1 MEPCARLPN
10 KKSLTFGTVYPN
22 SPMSTNSTV
31 APALDKA
38 LNRKIRTEGL
48 TYDDVLLVPRRSQ
61 VMPRTVSTQSRVT
74 RDIPLNVPILS
85 SAMDTVTEA
94 NMAIAMAR
102 EGGVGVLHKN
112 MSIEDQAAEVR
123 RVKRSESGMILDP
136 ITISP
141 HDTVGDARRM
151 MSHYSIG
158 GIPVVDQDNK
168 LVGIVTNRDV
178 RFELQNETPIH
189 EMMTAKNL
197 VTASVGTTLDEAVQ
211 ILQRH
216 KIEKL
221 PVIDDEGYLKGL
233 ITFKDIRKRRKHPNA
248 CKDEHGRLRVGAAV
262 GVTPDVLDRVS
273 ALVNVGVD
281 FVTIDTAH
289 GHSEGVLE
297 TVADVS
303 ARFNDQVQIMAG
315 NVATAKGTRDLIE
328 AGANA
333 VKVGIGPG
341 SICTTRVVA
350 GVGVPQLTA
359 VLECAEAASE
369 YDVPVIADGGI
380 KQTGDIAKALAAG
393 ASTVMIGSLFAS
405 VEESPG
411 ETIIYEGR
419 KYKSYRGMGSVGAM
433 QSGSKDRYFQDAED
447 DLKKLVPE
455 GIEGRVPYS
464 GTLSEVI
471 HQMVG
476 GLRAAM
482 GYCGCATVQD
492 LYEHAEFTRIT
503 AAGMRESHP
512 HDVEITQESPNYY
525 SGRHKSA

>member
-1 MEPCARLPN
+1 MMPTTENATA
-10 KKSLTFGTVYPN
+10 SLN
-22 SPMSTNSTV
+22 D
-31 APALDKA
+31 ALQ
-38 LNRKIRTEGL
+38 RKIRTEGL
-48 TYDDVLLVPRRSQ
+48 TYDDVLLVPRRSN
-61 VMPRTVSTQSRVT
+61 VMPRTVSTASRVT

-94 NMAIAMAR
+94 DMAIALAR
-102 EGGVGVLHKN
+102 EGGMGVLHKN

-158 GIPVVDQDNK
+158 GIPVIDDERK

-178 RFELQNETPIH
+178 RFELENEKSIH
-189 EMMTAKNL
+189 EMMTSEGL

-211 ILQRH
+211 ILQEH

-221 PVIDDEGYLKGL
+221 PVIDDDGYLKGL
-233 ITFKDIRKRRKHPNA
+233 ITFKDIRKRRKHPDA

-273 ALVNVGVD
+273 ALVEVGVD
-281 FVTIDTAH
+281 FVTVDTAH
-289 GHSEGVLE
+289 GHSEGVIE
-297 TVADVS
+297 TVAEI
-303 ARFNDQVQIMAG
+303 NDTFGDRVQIMAG

-328 AGANA
+328 AGADG

-359 VLECAEAASE
+359 VLECAEAAAE
-369 YDVPVIADGGI
+369 YDVPVVADGGI

-411 ETIIYEGR
+411 ETIIFNGR

-433 QSGSKDRYFQDAED
+433 QAGSKDRYFQDAED
-447 DLKKLVPE
+447 NLKKLVPE

-464 GTLSEVI
+464 GTLAEVI

-482 GYCGCATVQD
+482 GYCGCGTVPE

>member
-1 MEPCARLPN
+1 MEINTAHTDGS
-10 KKSLTFGTVYPN
+10 KES
-22 SPMSTNSTV
+22 
-31 APALDKA
+31 AQADKI
-38 LNRKIRTEGL
+38 KTEGL
-48 TYDDVLLVPRRSQ
+48 TYDDVLLVPARSS
-61 VMPRTVSTQSRVT
+61 VMPRQVSTASQLTSN
-74 RDIPLNVPILS
+74 IELNVPILS
-85 SAMDTVTEA
+85 AAMDTVTEA
-94 NMAIAMAR
+94 DLAIALAR
-102 EGGVGVLHKN
+102 EGGAGVLHKN
-112 MSIEDQAAEVR
+112 MSVEKQAAEVR

-141 HDTVGDARRM
+141 HDTVSDARSM
-151 MSHYSIG
+151 MARFSIG
-158 GIPVVDQDNK
+158 GIPVVNESDK

-178 RFELQNETPIH
+178 RFELGGDTPIR
-189 EMMTAKNL
+189 EMMTSDDL
-197 VTASVGTTLDEAVQ
+197 VTVPVGTTIDEAVK

-221 PVIDDEGYLKGL
+221 PVVDDEGYLQGL

-248 CKDEHGRLRVGAAV
+248 SKDEHGRLRVGAAV
-262 GVTPDVLDRVS
+262 GVTPQVLDRVA
-273 ALVNVGVD
+273 ALVEVGVD
-281 FVTIDTAH
+281 FVVVDTAH
-289 GHSEGVLE
+289 GHSDGVLE
-297 TVADVS
+297 TVRKVAD
-303 ARFNDQVQIMAG
+303 RFDDEVDIVAG
-315 NVATAKGTRDLIE
+315 NVGTAQGTIDLIE
-328 AGANA
+328 AGADC

-359 VLECAEAASE
+359 ILECAAAARE
-369 YDVPVIADGGI
+369 RGIPVIADGGI
-380 KQTGDIAKALAAG
+380 KQTGDIPKALAAG

-419 KYKSYRGMGSVGAM
+419 KYKSYRGMGSVDAM
-433 QSGSKDRYFQDAED
+433 DSGSKDRYFQDAED

-482 GYCGCATVQD
+482 GYTGSETVQA
-492 LYEHAEFTRIT
+492 LQEESQFVRTT
-503 AAGMRESHP
+503 AAGIRESHP
-512 HDVEITQESPNYY
+512 HDVEITKESPNYY
-525 SGRHKSA
+525 SGRSKSNA